1 MIESTTTPAL
11 ATLALVTRSQL
22 RSFASIAA
30 ASACEPRKSFKH
42 QDSDSYL
49 EDIQVAAAACNGP
62 QLGIMSTK
70 NNVAS
75 VSLIDGV

>member
-1 MIESTTTPAL
+1 MIESTTTPAP
-11 ATLALVTRSQL
+11 ATLALVTRNQL

-30 ASACEPRKSFKH
+30 ANACEMRKSFKH
-42 QDSDSYL
+42 QDGDSYL
-49 EDIQVAAAACNGP
+49 ENIQVATAACNDP

-75 VSLIDGV
+75 VTLIDGA